1 MCICEIFGKPIF
13 KNVDLKLFNLGILQM
28 FDFQKFFF
36 FFDEWIL
43 EVGGGSDKLCLN
55 RNVE

>member
-28 FDFQKFFF
+28 FDFQKFFLMN
-36 FFDEWIL
+36 WIL
-43 EVGGGSDKLCLN
+43 EVGESDKLCLN
-55 RNVE
+55 KNVEWEN